1 MEMVVMKHI
10 VQSLVRTVRDNDD
23 ELDNNQLVN
32 QHPMVKKQF
41 LHHQLT
47 M

>member
-1 MEMVVMKHI
+1 MEVVVMKHI
-10 VQSLVRTVRDNDD
+10 VQSLVRTLRDNDD

-32 QHPMVKKQF
+32 QHPMVEKQF
-41 LHHQLT
+41 HHHQLT